1 MNTIKN
7 FKNNNKEIKI
17 IDTFKTSF
25 GFIKVN
31 EFSDNGN
38 RFFSYSED
46 EKLDAKKWQS
56 INANLLI
63 KLLSELDDKLIINNV
78 KKFMSYL
85 EPINLFYKSK
95 VLDKSDNK
103 TYSMKHF
110 ENMVKKH
117 LGIDSI
123 SNADLLNIINDVET
137 DFQLVD
143 ELGSQTKKSSFEK
156 IKNKVNN
163 NVVNNTFEGSNNTS
177 KRLFTNDMAINFK
190 TWYPNNKD
198 TARKYNIERNL
209 NMKYNTENS
218 SEIDKYIKC
227 YENEIENKKSTSNNN
242 NLVSNNSVSLEL

>member
-7 FKNNNKEIKI
+7 FKNNNKKTKI
-17 IDTFKTSF
+17 IDTIETSY
-25 GFIKVN
+25 GFINVN
-31 EFSDNGN
+31 EFIDNGN

-46 EKLDAKKWQS
+46 KKLDAKKWQS
-56 INANLLI
+56 INTNLLI
-63 KLLSELDDKLIINNV
+63 KLLSELEDKLIVNNV

-95 VLDKSDNK
+95 VLDRSDNK
-103 TYSMKHF
+103 TYSMNHF

-123 SNADLLNIINDVET
+123 SNEDLLNIINDVET

-163 NVVNNTFEGSNNTS
+163 NVVNNSFEGSKELSNLDNPEGVNNPTLS
-177 KRLFTNDMAINFK
+177 GLGIISSSGLSLIPA
-190 TWYPNNKD
+190 PN
-198 TARKYNIERNL
+198 
-209 NMKYNTENS
+209 
-218 SEIDKYIKC
+218 
-227 YENEIENKKSTSNNN
+227 
-242 NLVSNNSVSLEL
+242 

>member
-1 MNTIKN
+1 
-7 FKNNNKEIKI
+7 
-17 IDTFKTSF
+17 
-25 GFIKVN
+25 
-31 EFSDNGN
+31 
-38 RFFSYSED
+38 
-46 EKLDAKKWQS
+46 
-56 INANLLI
+56 
-63 KLLSELDDKLIINNV
+63 
-78 KKFMSYL
+78 MSYL

-95 VLDKSDNK
+95 VLDRSDNK

-123 SNADLLNIINDVET
+123 SNEDLLNIINDVET

-163 NVVNNTFEGSNNTS
+163 NVVNNSFEGSNNTS
-177 KRLFTNDMAINFK
+177 KRLFTNDMAIKFK
-190 TWYPNNKD
+190 AWFPANKN

-209 NMKYNTENS
+209 NIKYNTENS
-218 SEIDKYIKC
+218 TEIDKYIKC
-227 YENEIENKKSTSNNN
+227 YENEIENKNSTSNNN